1 MSAAMLERVRIGR
14 TGAWV
19 LLAALAVLVVAPH
32 LLPQYVVILLTQS
45 LVYAIVAMSLDVL
58 IGYSGLGSLGHAAFF
73 AIGAYATAILVTQH
87 QGGFGAALLLSTVA
101 GALASAVIAPLA
113 LRAAGIYFL
122 MITLAIA
129 MCVWGLAFRW
139 VSLTGGD
146 NGITG
151 IPRPEIGFGLDM
163 GVAVEF
169 YYLILLFFLSCLLL
183 LFLLIRS
190 PFGQTLIGIRD
201 SESRMQVLG
210 YNVWLHKYLAMVIA
224 GAFAGLA
231 GSLYAYFNS
240 FVSPNDANLGH
251 CMELVLMVSLG
262 GPGTLVGA
270 GLGALIIVFLKNM
283 VSVYTK
289 RWLMV
294 LAAVYVVTALYAPE
308 GIMGLFKRNAP
319 GGERPQ

>member
-1 MSAAMLERVRIGR
+1 MADRLFFRKGALWGGAA
-14 TGAWV
+14 V
-19 LLAALAVLVVAPH
+19 LLALLVLPPF
-32 LLPQYVVILLTQS
+32 LPQYVTILLTQS

-58 IGYSGLGSLGHAAFF
+58 IGYTGLASLGHAAFF
-73 AIGAYATAILVTQH
+73 AIGAYATAIFVTKYQAPFWLALV
-87 QGGFGAALLLSTVA
+87 LSTVS
-101 GALASAVIAPLA
+101 GTLGSAVAAPIA

-151 IPRPEIGFGLDM
+151 IPRPDLGLGWDM
-163 GVAVEF
+163 GSTVSF
-169 YYLILLFFLSCLLL
+169 YYLILLFALACLGLL
-183 LFLLIRS
+183 YLLIRS
-190 PFGQTLIGIRD
+190 PFGKTLVGIRD
-201 SESRMQVLG
+201 GESRMRVLG

-224 GAFAGLA
+224 GAFAGLS

-240 FVSPNDANLGH
+240 FVSPNDVNIGH
-251 CMELVLMVSLG
+251 CMEMVLMVSLG

-270 GLGALIIVFLKNM
+270 GLGAFLIVFLKNL

-294 LAAVYVVTALYAPE
+294 LAAVYVITALYAPE
-308 GIMGLFKRNAP
+308 GIMGLLKRVRRRE
-319 GGERPQ
+319 GGG

>member
-1 MSAAMLERVRIGR
+1 MTMADRFFLRN
-14 TGAWV
+14 GALWGGT
-19 LLAALAVLVVAPH
+19 AVLVALLVLPPF
-32 LLPQYVVILLTQS
+32 LPQYVTILLTQS

-58 IGYSGLGSLGHAAFF
+58 IGYTGLGSLGHAAFF
-73 AIGAYATAILVTQH
+73 AIGAYVTAIFVTKYQAP
-87 QGGFGAALLLSTVA
+87 FWLALLLSTVS
-101 GALASAVIAPLA
+101 GTLGSAVAAPIA

-151 IPRPEIGFGLDM
+151 IPRPDLGLGWDM
-163 GVAVEF
+163 GSTVSF
-169 YYLILLFFLSCLLL
+169 YYLILLFALTCLGLL
-183 LFLLIRS
+183 YLLIRS
-190 PFGQTLIGIRD
+190 PFGKTLVGIRD
-201 SESRMQVLG
+201 GESRMRVLG

-224 GAFAGLA
+224 GAFAGLS

-240 FVSPNDANLGH
+240 FVSPNDVNIGH
-251 CMELVLMVSLG
+251 CMEMVLMVSLG

-270 GLGALIIVFLKNM
+270 GLGAFLIVFLKNL

-294 LAAVYVVTALYAPE
+294 LAAVYVITALYAPE
-308 GIMGLFKRNAP
+308 GIMGLLKRVRRRE
-319 GGERPQ
+319 GGG

>member
-1 MSAAMLERVRIGR
+1 MMSRLAVAPVAGAAG
-14 TGAWV
+14 
-19 LLAALAVLVVAPH
+19 LLALVALGVVPEMV
-32 LLPQYVVILLTQS
+32 PEYTVILVTQG
-45 LVYAIVAMSLDVL
+45 LVYAIAAMSLDVL
-58 IGYSGLGSLGHAAFF
+58 IGYTGLASLGHVAFF
-73 AIGAYATAILVTQH
+73 AIGAYATAISVTQH
-87 QGGFGAALLLSTVA
+87 QASFAVALVLSVLA
-101 GALASAVIAPLA
+101 GTLASAVLAPLA

-139 VSLTGGD
+139 VAVTGGD

-151 IPRPEIGFGLDM
+151 IPRPDVGAPWDM
-163 GVAVEF
+163 GSAGNF
-169 YYLILLFFLSCLLL
+169 YYLILLVFLLCFAALL
-183 LFLLIRS
+183 LLIRS
-190 PFGQTLIGIRD
+190 PFGTTLVGIRD
-201 SESRMQVLG
+201 SESRMRVLG
-210 YNVWLHKYLAMVIA
+210 YNVWLHKYLAMIIA

-251 CMELVLMVSLG
+251 AMELVLMVSLG

-283 VSVYTK
+283 VSVYTT

-294 LAAVYVVTALYAPE
+294 LAAVYVASALYAPD
-308 GIMGLFKRNAP
+308 GLMGLLRRLSQRVP
-319 GGERPQ
+319 GSAK